1 MKIQR
6 LRRRQVVVVDRRD
19 RQEDDHVDRDVEEG
33 LVQNADV
40 EEVVDEVLEVDVPQL
55 SKTMSKRKTKLA
67 KSMSMLEVVARGN
80 RLVDEDLVEEED
92 VKEVGR
98 KMVMM
103 CRCGVVLSLYMGRGA
118 GMVAL
123 LPC

>member
-1 MKIQR
+1 M
-6 LRRRQVVVVDRRD
+6 LRRRRVVVEDRRD
-19 RQEDDHVDRDVEEG
+19 RQEDDHVDRDVEED
-33 LVQNADV
+33 LVQNVDV
-40 EEVVDEVLEVDVPQL
+40 EVVVDEVREVDLLQL
-55 SKTMSKRKTKLA
+55 SKTMSKRTMKLT

-103 CRCGVVLSLYMGRGA
+103 CRCGWGGSSLLVARGA
-118 GMVAL
+118 SGVTMAL